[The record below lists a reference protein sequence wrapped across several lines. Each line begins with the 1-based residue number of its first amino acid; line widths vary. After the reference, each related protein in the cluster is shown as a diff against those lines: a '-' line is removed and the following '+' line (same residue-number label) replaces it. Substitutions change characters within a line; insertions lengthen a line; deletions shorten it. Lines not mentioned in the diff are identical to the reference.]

1 MNCLTCRKNL
11 VAYLEDKLP
20 DDMRSITT
28 DHLNTCTACS
38 ELYSE
43 IKKAYILIDAE
54 KAIECNPFLVTRV
67 MAAIGNREIALDK
80 KPALQRILQT
90 ALIAVSISIAILGGI
105 EAGSLYSISP
115 KKNAIPDEMVFM
127 NDAALESL
135 SNYTTE

>member
-11 VAYLEDKLP
+11 VAYLEEKLP
-20 DDMRSITT
+20 EDRRSITT

-43 IKKAYILIDAE
+43 MKKAYILIEEE
-54 KAIECNPFLVTRV
+54 KAIECNPFLTTRV
-67 MAAIGNREIALDK
+67 MAAIGNQEISLDK

-90 ALIAVSISIAILGGI
+90 ALIVVSISIAILSGI
-105 EAGSLYSISP
+105 EAGSLYSKTP
-115 KKNAIPDEMVFM
+115 KNKAIPDEMVFM

-135 SNYTTE
+135 NNYSTE